1 MCGIWKLHM
10 KGILLIH
17 TNDVKEEHRLILAG
31 KKYAWQAKKVF
42 FLVYVSVHKHA
53 GIRLCV
59 STLHTIL

>member
-1 MCGIWKLHM
+1 M